1 MKDRVTR
8 RLLGMASF
16 IGIFISLYTVF
27 RAPLDKNLGIVQ
39 KIFYIH
45 FPVAIVPYFAFFV
58 VFVCSILYLK
68 TRDRKWD
75 KIAYASAEIG
85 LVIDTALLVTGTI
98 FNKPTWGV
106 WWVWEP
112 RITTSLIMWLLY
124 AGYLML
130 HFSVGDIERRPRLTA
145 VFGIVAFISVP
156 ISFMSIRWWRTAH
169 PLIFTP
175 AKIALGEALDMQMWI
190 PTLIF
195 LASMTLFYVYLLGQ
209 RVNMIN
215 LQEEIQDLKD
225 EIGG

>member
-1 MKDRVTR
+1 MGLKNGIAR
-8 RLLGMASF
+8 RLLGIASF
-16 IGIFISLYTVF
+16 LVIFISLYMAF
-27 RAPLDKNLGIVQ
+27 FYAPLDKNLGVVQ
-39 KIFYIH
+39 RIFYIH
-45 FPVAIVPYFAFFV
+45 FPVSIVPYFAFFV
-58 VFVCSILYLK
+58 VFISSILYLK

-98 FNKPTWGV
+98 FDKPTWGV

-112 RITTSLIMWLLY
+112 RLTTSLIMWLLY

-130 HFSVGDIERRPRLTA
+130 HFSVGDIERRSRLTA
-145 VFGIVAFISVP
+145 VFGIVAFLSVP

-169 PLIFTP
+169 PLVFTP
-175 AKIALGEALDMQMWI
+175 AEIALDAPMWI
-190 PTLIF
+190 TTLVF

-215 LQEEIQDLKD
+215 LEEEIQDLKD